1 MQSWYQTKEQCSIQH
16 AGQIIEPLQ
25 KILLTEELAA
35 LHNSISEQVVATPAP
50 ADFTEAAVKA
60 DFEEYQAT
68 VTSSTTSTRTKST
81 TTTTTA
87 S

>member
-35 LHNSISEQVVATPAP
+35 LHNSISEQIISCDAP
-50 ADFTEAAVKA
+50 TDFTQAAVKS
-60 DFEEYQAT
+60 DFEEYEA
-68 VTSSTTSTRTKST
+68 SSSAKTTTGKGKST
-81 TTTTTA
+81 TTTT
-87 S
+87 